1 MLGTGS
7 DSEVIA
13 GPDVILLIREEEGTV
28 NEVVVVGK
36 EPVLKEVS
44 YLELAIVVFS
54 VLSFDA
60 VVDNDSDGIEI
71 VLTDVSMCVSGDE
84 WVVVGDVLVLTG
96 PVLMIV
102 SDV

>member
-13 GPDVILLIREEEGTV
+13 GPDVILLICEEEGTV

-44 YLELAIVVFS
+44 YLEL
-54 VLSFDA
+54 LS
-60 VVDNDSDGIEI
+60 
-71 VLTDVSMCVSGDE
+71 DVSG
-84 WVVVGDVLVLTG
+84 VVVSV
-96 PVLMIV
+96 
-102 SDV
+102 

>member
-1 MLGTGS
+1 ML
-7 DSEVIA
+7 
-13 GPDVILLIREEEGTV
+13 PFV
-28 NEVVVVGK
+28 NEEK
-36 EPVLKEVS
+36 R
-44 YLELAIVVFS
+44 ELDSDVAIAIVVFS
-54 VLSFDA
+54 VLSSDA

-102 SDV
+102 SDI

>member
-44 YLELAIVVFS
+44 YLEL
-54 VLSFDA
+54 LS
-60 VVDNDSDGIEI
+60 
-71 VLTDVSMCVSGDE
+71 DVAG
-84 WVVVGDVLVLTG
+84 VVVLV
-96 PVLMIV
+96 
-102 SDV
+102 